1 MMRGVLLTHARAPI
15 ADIGAGSTQ
24 HLGRRRKPAHP
35 ADGQGAEIGAI
46 PAKTNAELSKL
57 SVVTALHSDHI
68 IGAAIADLSAGRT
81 GIDTMLQVWMWG
93 VIMMVHNAP
102 FGENKSADDAKDRPA
117 QLRVAKN
124 SKRMRAVSLY
134 SNEAADMSPQIV
146 LTQTS
151 LSLCATM
158 QGTLS
163 AARVLFRSSSAAR

>member
-24 HLGRRRKPAHP
+24 QLGRRRKPAHP

-57 SVVTALHSDHI
+57 SVLAALHSDHI

-81 GIDTMLQVWMWG
+81 GIDTVLQVWMWG

-102 FGENKSADDAKDRPA
+102 FGQRIKCADDAKDRPA

-124 SKRMRAVSLY
+124 SKQIRAVSY
-134 SNEAADMSPQIV
+134 
-146 LTQTS
+146 
-151 LSLCATM
+151 
-158 QGTLS
+158 
-163 AARVLFRSSSAAR
+163 